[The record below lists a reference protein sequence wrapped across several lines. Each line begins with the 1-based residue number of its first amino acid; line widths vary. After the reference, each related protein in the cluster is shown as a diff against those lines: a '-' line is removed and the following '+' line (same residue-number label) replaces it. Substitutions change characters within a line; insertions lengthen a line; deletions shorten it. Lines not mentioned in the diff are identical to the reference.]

1 MRREVRM
8 EDISDGKLYTAEDM
22 VRAGCGDCAGCSACC
37 RGMGDSL
44 VLDPLDVYRLN
55 IEGKVGLN
63 ELFSRY
69 LDFHVEDGLIL
80 PHMKMAEAC
89 GFLDENGR
97 CQVHPFRPGICRLF
111 PLGRFYENG
120 GFRYFLQVNE
130 CKKKNRSKGKVKHFL
145 DTPDLPRYEKY
156 VADWHYFLLDA
167 QKGIRAMGDQGR
179 AKAANLYLLNRFFLT
194 PYDGNR
200 EFYGQFYERLEEAR
214 ARWEEL

>member
-80 PHMKMAEAC
+80 PHMKMEEAC

-145 DTPDLPRYEKY
+145 DTPDLPRYERY
-156 VADWHYFLLDA
+156 VADWHYFLLDT
-167 QKGIRAMGDQGR
+167 QKGIRAMGDQER
-179 AKAANLYLLNRFFLT
+179 VKAANLYLLNRFFLT
-194 PYDGNR
+194 PYDGSR

-214 ARWEEL
+214 GRWEEL